1 MKKGF
6 KLVFFSA
13 LLVGSLAACEKE
25 EQTNNT
31 NTENNTTDTPVVKK
45 TLNGISL
52 NTDSVKKTYTYG
64 EALDLTG
71 LVVTASYSDNT
82 TAAVTGYTSNPA
94 NGATLNEVGN
104 KEVTITYEGKS
115 DKFVIT
121 VDKVLTG
128 ITLNTDVVKKT
139 YNTGEKLDLT
149 GLVVTANY
157 NDGTSAVV
165 TDYTSTVDETFGL
178 VTVGDHDVEIS
189 YNGKKATFKVTVAKV
204 LTGITLNTDAVKK
217 TYTIGETL
225 DTTGLVVT
233 ANYNDGS
240 SEVVTDYTLIK
251 PVPGAFPA
259 VAEAT
264 VMVEYGGKQAS
275 FTVSVVKSV
284 SSITLNTNAVKKTY
298 SYGETLDTSG
308 LCVTVNYD
316 DDSNETIFSDF
327 TVSPANGTELKQHG
341 DVTVTVTY
349 AGKTATY
356 TVTVNKVLTS
366 ITLNKTGVKT
376 DYHYGE
382 ALDLTGLAVIAHY
395 SDGTTAD
402 VTSSATFDTAEGAI
416 LTGAFGPKTITAEY
430 NGKTASFSVN
440 IQPNTET
447 GTTVTVDLRKALNFG
462 SMTSSANKAIF
473 SASGTP
479 GTLYTVTMGA
489 TKNSN
494 KEDSMTLVNGKTRFY
509 KGDYIEN
516 TTAISGITKIT
527 VHGGNGNYRLAVG
540 YRNDSIHN
548 FMIPTSNGG
557 DRIFEN
563 VPRANYFMLMGTQDD
578 FPADISYIEIE
589 YYRDADNNTYLGVAK
604 TVDDVTIVDGTYLK
618 GSKTMVVNGGTAMVN
633 GDEYTFVG
641 IEYTYEENN
650 YLLYRNHAGGGLL
663 INFAGTSVNVIDVDD
678 RYSQF
683 SGVYTM
689 NIPATSVTLS
699 INGAAAP
706 ETSEMNRAN
715 LNIGDTFTVS
725 ATCDAV
731 PFETP
736 TISLVSDSVGSNDSL
751 VGTYTV
757 RSTVTVEE
765 IMAGYSQ
772 DELTVDPIIVTKVGD
787 KYYAHYRDH
796 GVEGYNGSEGDFEA
810 TVVNGVITFGNGV
823 LEISLDTKT
832 QYFSF
837 TYDDSDGE
845 GVYFYGQ
852 NTAYNFS
859 AENKPV
865 ATLVNGTVT
874 TYATGNF
881 CVKAVASNGVEAR
894 YYVHV
899 NAYVNATLSLQALT
913 AEVEVGNF
921 YVIQASVN
929 DDATDKSITYTS
941 ADPTI
946 AFVNGNVVTGV
957 AEGETTITVRSAD
970 DTATIVIKVKAPT
983 VEKVYTFQDD
993 NGEEHE
999 LVVYEGQEAY
1009 LDFFTVFKYYSNNGN
1024 EWYALETDEDIGF
1037 AIRVSGSQAYLDFWD
1052 YTGEVFTAYGPVYNF
1067 QDTTGTFF
1075 MDEDTSSGGGFT
1087 PIIITV
1093 PTTNYTFTDDN
1104 GDSHTVAVKEHESIV
1119 IDGQFTFNYNVSTN
1133 SYVYTGDSSVVLT
1146 IRKSGATYLGFED
1159 PDQVLFGY
1167 ANEITMF
1174 DLENEIQIYE
1184 A

>member
-1 MKKGF
+1 MKKGI
-6 KLVFFSA
+6 KLVLFGA

-25 EQTNNT
+25 EQTNNS
-31 NTENNTTDTPVVKK
+31 NTENNTTETPTER
-45 TLNGISL
+45 TLNAIVA
-52 NTDSVKKTYTYG
+52 NVDSVKKTYTYG
-64 EALDLTG
+64 EVLDLTG
-71 LVVTASYSDNT
+71 LVVSATYSDNT
-82 TAAVTGYTSNPA
+82 VENVTGYTTNPA
-94 NGATLNEVGN
+94 AGAALNEVGN
-104 KEVTITYEGKS
+104 KDVVVTYQGKT
-115 DKFVIT
+115 DKFTIT
-121 VDKVLTG
+121 VDKALTS
-128 ITLNTDVVKKT
+128 ITLDTNAVKKE
-139 YNTGEKLDLT
+139 YNYGERFDLT

-157 NDGTSAVV
+157 NDGSKKEV
-165 TDYTSTVDETFGL
+165 TDYSYAIDENEGFFTLGSHTVTIDYQGKKETFTVTVAKVFTDIEIDVNNVKKDYKHHENLDLTGL
-178 VTVGDHDVEIS
+178 VVKAVYSDDSKETVTNYTTDPANGTALDTAGVTRVAVTYEGKVKTFDVLVNKVLESISLDTTNVKKVYNYGEQLDLTGLVVVGNYSDNSTSEISGGYTSNIGHGTKLEFVGGRTITIS
-189 YNGKKATFKVTVAKV
+189 YNGKTDSFSITVNKEFKN
-204 LTGITLNTDAVKK
+204 I
-217 TYTIGETL
+217 TL
-225 DTTGLVVT
+225 DTT
-233 ANYNDGS
+233 N
-240 SEVVTDYTLIK
+240 
-251 PVPGAFPA
+251 
-259 VAEAT
+259 
-264 VMVEYGGKQAS
+264 
-275 FTVSVVKSV
+275 
-284 SSITLNTNAVKKTY
+284 VKK
-298 SYGETLDTSG
+298 
-308 LCVTVNYD
+308 
-316 DDSNETIFSDF
+316 
-327 TVSPANGTELKQHG
+327 
-341 DVTVTVTY
+341 
-349 AGKTATY
+349 
-356 TVTVNKVLTS
+356 
-366 ITLNKTGVKT
+366 

-382 ALDLTGLAVIAHY
+382 ALDLTGIVVKANY
-395 SDGTTAD
+395 SDGSYVD
-402 VTSSATFDTAEGAI
+402 VTSSATFDPAEGAI

-430 NGKTASFSVN
+430 KGKTASFSVN

-447 GTTVTVDLRKALNFG
+447 GTTVTVDLGRALNFG

-479 GTLYTVTMGA
+479 GTLFTVTMGA

-494 KEDSMTLVNGKTRFY
+494 KEDSMALVNGKTRFY

-578 FPADISYIEIE
+578 FPADISSIEIE
-589 YYRDADNNTYLGVAK
+589 YYRDAENNTYLGVAK
-604 TVDDVTIVDGTYLK
+604 TVDDVTIVDGTYAK
-618 GSKTMVVNGGTAMVN
+618 TSKTIVVNGGTATVN

-641 IEYTYEENN
+641 IEYTYENKD
-650 YLLYRNHAGGGLL
+650 YLLYKNHAGGGLL

-689 NIPATSVTLS
+689 NIPATSVTLM
-699 INGAAAP
+699 INGSAAP
-706 ETSEMNRAN
+706 ATSEMNRVN

-731 PFETP
+731 PAETP
-736 TISLVSDSVGSNDSL
+736 TISLTSDSVSSSDPF

-765 IMAGYSQ
+765 IMLYCTQ
-772 DELTVDPIIVTKVGD
+772 DELKVDPIIITKVGD
-787 KYYAHYRDH
+787 KYYAHYKDY
-796 GVEGYNGSEGDFEA
+796 GVEGYAGSEGDFEA
-810 TVVNGVITFGNGV
+810 TIVNGVITFGNGT
-823 LEISLDTKT
+823 LEIALDTQT

-837 TYDDSDGE
+837 TYDDEDGE

-852 NTAYNFS
+852 DTAYNFS

-881 CVKAVASNGVEAR
+881 CVKAVASNGVEAK

-929 DDATDKSITYTS
+929 DDATDKTITYTS

-946 AFVNGNVVTGV
+946 AFVRGNVVTGV
-957 AEGETTITVRSAD
+957 AEGETTITVASAD

-983 VEKVYTFQDD
+983 VEKVYTFEDE
-993 NGEEHE
+993 NGQEHE

-1009 LDFFTVFKYYSNNGN
+1009 LDSFTVFKYYSYNGIG
-1024 EWYALETDEDIGF
+1024 WYAFETDEDIGF
-1037 AIRVSGSQAYLDFWD
+1037 AIKVSDSQYYIDFWD
-1052 YTGEVFTAYGPVYNF
+1052 YTGEVFTEYGPVYYSKG
-1067 QDTTGTFF
+1067 TTGIFF
-1075 MDEDTSSGGGFT
+1075 LDEDTSSGGGFT
-1087 PIIITV
+1087 PIVITV
-1093 PTTNYTFTDDN
+1093 PTTNYTFMDDN
-1104 GDSHTVAVKEHESIV
+1104 GDPHTVAVKEHESIV
-1119 IDGQFTFNYNVSTN
+1119 IDEQFTFTYNPLTSR
-1133 SYVYTGDSSVVLT
+1133 YIYTENSSVYLT
-1146 IRKSGATYLGFED
+1146 IRESGGTYLGFVD
-1159 PDQVLFGY
+1159 PDQVIFGFTSD
-1167 ANEITMF
+1167 IVMF